1 MTKPPLTEY
10 EKDLFCNPAGENRIT
25 FSKEGV
31 SVQKEPPSET
41 RLSWKGARRILSLPD
56 DAIQAVRRRNSE
68 ITDYH
73 IDGASVSHPH
83 GKSGR
88 YLCHRH
94 QKNDCP
100 EVRRVRRYLEERV
113 T

>member
-1 MTKPPLTEY
+1 MTKPSLTEY
-10 EKDLFCNPAGENRIT
+10 EENLHCGTAGENRIS
-25 FSKEGV
+25 FRGSQV
-31 SVQKEPPSET
+31 SINKEPPSEK
-41 RLSWKGARRILSLPD
+41 RLSWQGARRILALPD

-73 IDGASVSHPH
+73 LDNCSVSHPH

-94 QKNDCP
+94 QSNDCP
-100 EVRRVRRYLEERV
+100 EVRRVERYRKECGK
-113 T
+113 